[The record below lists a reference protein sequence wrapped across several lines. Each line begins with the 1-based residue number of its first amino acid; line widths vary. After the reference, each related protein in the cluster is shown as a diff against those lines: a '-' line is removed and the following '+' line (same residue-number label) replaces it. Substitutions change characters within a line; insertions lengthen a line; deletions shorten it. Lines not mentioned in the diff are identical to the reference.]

1 MKQMPPLE
9 PVKGTLEILRLPY
22 NSLDFVP
29 YNYFRGFSRLREVDL
44 TSNDICT
51 LPIFAEVAKTL
62 AIIAIGGNKLSTVE
76 LSSMNVSFPRLYRLN
91 VQRNKITA
99 FSWEILR
106 HCPWLYFFYISEN
119 LLETMDDLSALMHGR
134 KTSVSL

>member
-22 NSLDFVP
+22 NSLDSVP
-29 YNYFRGFSRLREVDL
+29 WNYFRGFSRLREVDL

-51 LPIFAEVAKTL
+51 LPVFDEVAETL
-62 AIIAIGGNKLSTVE
+62 AVIAIGKNKLSTVE

-91 VQRNKITA
+91 VGRNKITA

-119 LLETMDDLSALMHGR
+119 LLETMDDLSVLMHGI